1 MGCMGLCPIDSS
13 YIGTIIPL
21 NANKPQIVARAACW
35 VLGGHGLLTRERTA
49 NCCILYKL
57 GAVLGLQ
64 TKPV

>member
-1 MGCMGLCPIDSS
+1 MGCMGLWPIDSS

-35 VLGGHGLLTRERTA
+35 VLGGHGLLTRERTV

-64 TKPV
+64 TKPA